1 MHSPTICVAKKIIH
15 ELKIFIFF
23 PVIPPIVPNTGPEKP
38 KLDHHQTD
46 TTFTLSIFTRRKK
59 LLEPEHIIIDY
70 IEPNLLHILLRLL
83 DDQTAYTIAYRYTIK
98 SLNYLEFCLIFC
110 FIFYR
115 LEKPLDEANPFKVTT
130 SYNSGKV
137 EITLKKKSAERWNK
151 VGEPL
156 MGHDTWVPQKELPKV
171 DSNQFPQDRFWR
183 LLSKVPVTHDVDHYI
198 FDRPYPGLYFHVPV
212 GHHVE
217 FSMSIGKFHVRK
229 KK

>member
-1 MHSPTICVAKKIIH
+1 M
-15 ELKIFIFF
+15 
-23 PVIPPIVPNTGPEKP
+23 
-38 KLDHHQTD
+38 
-46 TTFTLSIFTRRKK
+46 SIFTRRKK

-83 DDQTAYTIAYRYTIK
+83 DDQTAYNIAYRYNQIEAK
-98 SLNYLEFCLIFC
+98 VLNSITELPLSFPQIMF
-110 FIFYR
+110 FFYR

-183 LLSKVPVTHDVDHYI
+183 LVSKVPVTHDVDHYI
-198 FDRPYPGLYFHVPV
+198 FERPYPGLYFHVPV

-217 FSMSIGKFHVRK
+217 FSMSIGKFYVRK